1 MKNPNI
7 AAPIAMYNTL
17 NLMDQTAIKISQAK
31 NNLAEA
37 RKELAS
43 KKLLQEFQISKA
55 VTTFTIKE
63 PWTEN
68 KPLDAWLTKL
78 NGVKNNV
85 IAFPNGINP
94 HGFEIDTV
102 DLDRLWIWSYDEI
115 WSTGMA
121 KGFGYTY
128 KAGDKHLTI
137 YNYPGAHKYLDDDGF
152 ECGSLTYNAG
162 KWKFVVTAKDAKPG
176 YGDTEQ
182 ENSLIDNFQTILD
195 VVGFVPVYGDFV
207 DAVNAVIYFARGKW
221 FDGILSML
229 AIIPLIGSA
238 LKVSI
243 KSIYK
248 GVQLRKLTQIVQKAW
263 KGKDSTAIFKEL
275 INSGAIHSGNF
286 HLLGDGLDSLNSMIK
301 SGNAFVKKI
310 PGIKNADEVLA
321 QLDDLEIFMKNA
333 NIDVLA
339 KTADD
344 GASVGAAVIRG
355 GKRGAASQIGS
366 GVNAIADA
374 EKILAKTSRSIAK
387 TLTLNI
393 LPLFKSFG
401 TLNPKALKNLNRA
414 LDQRFVRELAD
425 PNKLAA
431 LMKTTTNKTTFLRLQ
446 SHLNSVGRRVPRPG
460 GRGTVPFITGL
471 EKASELA
478 TKLKSLSK
486 NDIDKLARD
495 MGSVITSNPGTHV
508 MHNAYK
514 NNTLVNLKAYTSTDM
529 VDPASAWYKQFN
541 FEYKKNID
549 IIWNEIHDVGEDVGI
564 ESRPGVDSA
573 VNKYDEADGVV
584 WPLVKKMLATVM
596 GQKNYDSTKEIA
608 DNFKDSPLVAAA
620 VDQLSDKTK
629 IAYDVEKAKGG
640 EYK

>member
-17 NLMDQTAIKISQAK
+17 NLMDQTATKISQAK

-37 RKELAS
+37 RAELVN
-43 KKLLQEFQISKA
+43 KKLLQEYYVSKA
-55 VTTFTIKE
+55 DPRFTIE
-63 PWTEN
+63 APWTEN
-68 KPLDAWLTKL
+68 KPLDAYLTGLSKTK
-78 NGVKNNV
+78 GSEV

-102 DLDRLWIWSYDEI
+102 DRDRLWIYNNNEI
-115 WSTGMA
+115 WSTGMV
-121 KGFGYTY
+121 KTFGYTY
-128 KAGDKHLTI
+128 KSGDNFLTI
-137 YNYPGAHKYLDDDGF
+137 YNEPNAHKYLEVDGKGDGF
-152 ECGSLTYNAG
+152 ECGSLTYKNG
-162 KWKFVVTAKDAKPG
+162 NWKFVVTAEDAKPG
-176 YGDTEQ
+176 YGDVEQ
-182 ENSLIDNFQTILD
+182 EASVLDGIQTVLD

-248 GVQLRKLTQIVQKAW
+248 GVQLRKLTQVVERAW

-275 INSGAIHSGNF
+275 INSGAIRPENF
-286 HLLGDGLDSLNSMIK
+286 YLLGKGLDSLNSMIK
-301 SGNAFVKKI
+301 SGNAFAKKI

-321 QLDDLEIFMKNA
+321 QLDDLETFMKNA

-355 GKRGAASQIGS
+355 GKRGAAGQIGS
-366 GVNAIADA
+366 GVNALSDA

-393 LPLFKSFG
+393 LPLFKSF
-401 TLNPKALKNLNRA
+401 TSLNPKALKNLNRA

-431 LMKTTTNKTTFLRLQ
+431 LMKTTTNKSTFLRFQ
-446 SHLNSVGRRVPRPG
+446 SYLNSVARVP
-460 GRGTVPFITGL
+460 GTNTPLITGL
-471 EKASELA
+471 EKATELA

-486 NDIDKLARD
+486 NQIDKLARD
-495 MGSVITSNPGTHV
+495 MGDVVTSNPGTHV

-514 NNTLVNLKAYTSTDM
+514 NDTLVNLKAYTSNDM
-529 VDPASAWYKQFN
+529 IDPTVAWRKQFN

-549 IIWNEIHDVGEDVGI
+549 RIWNEIHDIGEDVGI
-564 ESRPGVDSA
+564 ESRPGVDSFE
-573 VNKYDEADGVV
+573 NKVDEADGIV

-608 DNFKDSPLVAAA
+608 NNFKDSPIVAAA
-620 VDQLSDKTK
+620 VDQLSDKSK
-629 IAYDVEKAKGG
+629 IAYDIKAAQGG
-640 EYK
+640 EY

>member
-17 NLMDQTAIKISQAK
+17 NLMDRTAIKISQTK

-37 RKELAS
+37 RKELAN
-43 KKLLQEFQISKA
+43 KKLLREYHISKA
-55 VTTFTIKE
+55 IAGFKIKE
-63 PWTEN
+63 PWTTEN
-68 KPLDAWLTKL
+68 KALDSWLTTLSANHLKT
-78 NGVKNNV
+78 NV
-85 IAFPNGINP
+85 IAYPNGINP

-102 DLDRLWIWSYDEI
+102 DKDRLWIYDDNEI
-115 WSTGMA
+115 WSTGMV

-152 ECGSLTYNAG
+152 ACGSLTYKNG
-162 KWKFVVTAKDAKPG
+162 VWKFVVTAKDAKPG
-176 YGDTEQ
+176 YGDVEQ
-182 ENSLIDNFQTILD
+182 EASWLDGLQTVLD
-195 VVGFVPVYGDFV
+195 VIGFVPVYGDFV

-275 INSGAIHSGNF
+275 ISSGAIHSGNF
-286 HLLGDGLDSLNSMIK
+286 HLIGDGLDKLNDMIK
-301 SGNAFVKKI
+301 SGNMFAKKI
-310 PGIKNADEVLA
+310 PGIKNSDEVLA
-321 QLDDLEIFMKNA
+321 KLDDLETFMKNA
-333 NIDVLA
+333 RIDVLA

-355 GKRGAASQIGS
+355 GKRGAAGQVGS
-366 GVNAIADA
+366 GVNALSDA
-374 EKILAKTSRSIAK
+374 EKILARASRSIAK

-393 LPLFKSFG
+393 VPLFKSFS

-414 LDQRFVRELAD
+414 LDQRFVRELAHPD
-425 PNKLAA
+425 KLAA
-431 LMKTTTNKTTFLRLQ
+431 LVKTTTNKTTFLRLQ
-446 SHLNSVGRRVPRPG
+446 SLLKSTPSRTG
-460 GRGTVPFITGL
+460 GITGL
-471 EKASELA
+471 EKATELS
-478 TKLKSLSK
+478 TKLKSLSQSQ
-486 NDIDKLARD
+486 IDKLARD
-495 MGSVITSNPGTHV
+495 MGNVVTATPGTHV

-514 NNTLVNLKAYTSTDM
+514 NDALVNLKAYTSKDM
-529 VDPASAWYKQFN
+529 IDPASAWYKQFN

-549 IIWNEIHDVGEDVGI
+549 IIWNEIHDIGEDVGI
-564 ESRPGVDSA
+564 ESRPGVDSFE
-573 VNKYDEADGVV
+573 NKVDEADGVV

-608 DNFKDSPLVAAA
+608 DKFKDNPLTLALAKA
-620 VDQLSDKTK
+620 GSDKSR
-629 IAYDVEKAKGG
+629 IAYDIDAAKGG
-640 EYK
+640 DYI

>member
-1 MKNPNI
+1 
-7 AAPIAMYNTL
+7 
-17 NLMDQTAIKISQAK
+17 
-31 NNLAEA
+31 
-37 RKELAS
+37 
-43 KKLLQEFQISKA
+43 
-55 VTTFTIKE
+55 
-63 PWTEN
+63 
-68 KPLDAWLTKL
+68 
-78 NGVKNNV
+78 
-85 IAFPNGINP
+85 
-94 HGFEIDTV
+94 
-102 DLDRLWIWSYDEI
+102 
-115 WSTGMA
+115 
-121 KGFGYTY
+121 
-128 KAGDKHLTI
+128 
-137 YNYPGAHKYLDDDGF
+137 
-152 ECGSLTYNAG
+152 
-162 KWKFVVTAKDAKPG
+162 
-176 YGDTEQ
+176 
-182 ENSLIDNFQTILD
+182 
-195 VVGFVPVYGDFV
+195 
-207 DAVNAVIYFARGKW
+207 
-221 FDGILSML
+221 
-229 AIIPLIGSA
+229 
-238 LKVSI
+238 
-243 KSIYK
+243 
-248 GVQLRKLTQIVQKAW
+248 
-263 KGKDSTAIFKEL
+263 
-275 INSGAIHSGNF
+275 
-286 HLLGDGLDSLNSMIK
+286 
-301 SGNAFVKKI
+301 
-310 PGIKNADEVLA
+310 
-321 QLDDLEIFMKNA
+321 
-333 NIDVLA
+333 
-339 KTADD
+339 
-344 GASVGAAVIRG
+344 
-355 GKRGAASQIGS
+355 
-366 GVNAIADA
+366 
-374 EKILAKTSRSIAK
+374 
-387 TLTLNI
+387 LNI

-495 MGSVITSNPGTHV
+495 MGSVITANPGTHV

-564 ESRPGVDSA
+564 ESRPGVDSFE
-573 VNKYDEADGVV
+573 NKVDEADGVV

-640 EYK
+640 DYK

>member
-17 NLMDQTAIKISQAK
+17 NLMDQTATKISQAK

-37 RKELAS
+37 RAELVN
-43 KKLLQEFQISKA
+43 KKLLQEYYVSKA
-55 VTTFTIKE
+55 DPRFTIE
-63 PWTEN
+63 APWTEN
-68 KPLDAWLTKL
+68 KPLDAYLTGLSKTK
-78 NGVKNNV
+78 GSEV

-102 DLDRLWIWSYDEI
+102 DRDRLWIYNNNEI
-115 WSTGMA
+115 WSTGMV
-121 KGFGYTY
+121 KTFGYTY
-128 KAGDKHLTI
+128 KSGDNFLTI
-137 YNYPGAHKYLDDDGF
+137 YNEPNAHKYLEVDGKGDGF
-152 ECGSLTYNAG
+152 ECGSLTYKNG
-162 KWKFVVTAKDAKPG
+162 NWKFVVTAEDAKPG
-176 YGDTEQ
+176 YGDVEQ
-182 ENSLIDNFQTILD
+182 EASVLDGIQTVLD

-248 GVQLRKLTQIVQKAW
+248 GVQLRKLTQVVERAW

-275 INSGAIHSGNF
+275 INSGAIRPENF
-286 HLLGDGLDSLNSMIK
+286 YLLGKGLDSLNSMIK
-301 SGNAFVKKI
+301 SGNAFAKKI

-321 QLDDLEIFMKNA
+321 QLDDLETFMKNA

-355 GKRGAASQIGS
+355 GKRGAAGQIGS
-366 GVNAIADA
+366 GVNALSDA

-393 LPLFKSFG
+393 LPLFKSF
-401 TLNPKALKNLNRA
+401 TSLNPKALKNLNRA

-431 LMKTTTNKTTFLRLQ
+431 LMKTTTNKSTFLRFQ
-446 SHLNSVGRRVPRPG
+446 SYLNSVARVP
-460 GRGTVPFITGL
+460 GTNTPLITGL
-471 EKASELA
+471 EKATELA

-486 NDIDKLARD
+486 NQIDKLARD
-495 MGSVITSNPGTHV
+495 MGDVVTSNPGTHV

-514 NNTLVNLKAYTSTDM
+514 NDTLVNLKAYTSNDM
-529 VDPASAWYKQFN
+529 IDPTVAWRKQFN

-549 IIWNEIHDVGEDVGI
+549 IIWNEIHDIGEDVGI
-564 ESRPGVDSA
+564 ESRPGVDSFE
-573 VNKYDEADGVV
+573 NKVDEADGIV

-608 DNFKDSPLVAAA
+608 NNFKDSPIVAAA
-620 VDQLSDKTK
+620 VDQLSDKSK
-629 IAYDVEKAKGG
+629 IAYDIKAAQGG
-640 EYK
+640 EY

>member
-17 NLMDQTAIKISQAK
+17 NLMDQTAIKIIRAK

-37 RKELAS
+37 RAELAN
-43 KKLLQEFQISKA
+43 KKLLREYYISK
-55 VTTFTIKE
+55 TTGTFTIE
-63 PWTEN
+63 APWTEN
-68 KPLDAWLTKL
+68 KQLDTYLTGLSKIKS
-78 NGVKNNV
+78 NEVT
-85 IAFPNGINP
+85 AFPNGINP

-102 DLDRLWIWSYDEI
+102 DRDRLWIYNDNEI
-115 WSTGMA
+115 WSTGMV
-121 KGFGYTY
+121 KSFGYTY
-128 KAGDKHLTI
+128 KSGDNFLTI
-137 YNYPGAHKYLDDDGF
+137 YNEPGAHKYLEVDGKGDGF
-152 ECGSLTYNAG
+152 ECGSLTYKNG
-162 KWKFVVTAKDAKPG
+162 NWKFVVTAEDAEPG
-176 YGDTEQ
+176 YGDVEQ
-182 ENSLIDNFQTILD
+182 EASWLDGLQTVLD
-195 VVGFVPVYGDFV
+195 VIGFVPVYGDFV

-286 HLLGDGLDSLNSMIK
+286 HLIGDGLDKLNDMIK
-301 SGNAFVKKI
+301 SGNLFAKKI
-310 PGIKNADEVLA
+310 PGIKNSDEVLA
-321 QLDDLEIFMKNA
+321 KLDDLETFMKNA

-355 GKRGAASQIGS
+355 GKRGAAGQVGS
-366 GVNAIADA
+366 GVNALSDA
-374 EKILAKTSRSIAK
+374 EKILARASRSIAK

-393 LPLFKSFG
+393 VPLFKSFS

-414 LDQRFVRELAD
+414 LDQRFVRELAHPD
-425 PNKLAA
+425 KLAA
-431 LMKTTTNKTTFLRLQ
+431 LVKTTTNKTTFLRLQ
-446 SHLNSVGRRVPRPG
+446 SLLKSTPSRTG
-460 GRGTVPFITGL
+460 GITGL
-471 EKASELA
+471 EKATELS
-478 TKLKSLSK
+478 TKLKSLSQSQ
-486 NDIDKLARD
+486 IDKLARD
-495 MGSVITSNPGTHV
+495 MGNVVTATPGTHV

-514 NNTLVNLKAYTSTDM
+514 NDALVNLKAYTSKDM
-529 VDPASAWYKQFN
+529 IDPASAWYKQFN

-549 IIWNEIHDVGEDVGI
+549 IIWNEIHDIGEDVGI
-564 ESRPGVDSA
+564 ESRPGVDSFE
-573 VNKYDEADGVV
+573 NKVDEADGVV

-608 DNFKDSPLVAAA
+608 NNFKDSPIVAAA
-620 VDQLSDKTK
+620 VDQLSDKSK
-629 IAYDVEKAKGG
+629 IAYDIKAAQGG
-640 EYK
+640 KYD

>member
-17 NLMDQTAIKISQAK
+17 NLMDQTATKISQAK

-37 RKELAS
+37 RKELAN
-43 KKLLQEFQISKA
+43 KKLLQEYYVSKA
-55 VTTFTIKE
+55 DPRFKIE
-63 PWTEN
+63 APWTEN
-68 KPLDAWLTKL
+68 KPLDAYLTGLSKTK
-78 NGVKNNV
+78 GSEV

-102 DLDRLWIWSYDEI
+102 DRDRLWIYNNNEI
-115 WSTGMA
+115 WSTGLV
-121 KGFGYTY
+121 KTFGYVY
-128 KAGDKHLTI
+128 KGGNILTI
-137 YNYPGAHKYLDDDGF
+137 YNEPNAHKYLEVDGKGDGF
-152 ECGSLTYNAG
+152 ECGSLTYKNG
-162 KWKFVVTAKDAKPG
+162 NWKFVVTSEDAKPG
-176 YGDTEQ
+176 YGDVEQ
-182 ENSLIDNFQTILD
+182 EASWLDGLQTVLD
-195 VVGFVPVYGDFV
+195 VIGFVPVYGDFV

-286 HLLGDGLDSLNSMIK
+286 HLIGDGLDKLNDMIK
-301 SGNAFVKKI
+301 SGNMFVKKI
-310 PGIKNADEVLA
+310 PGIKNSDEVLA
-321 QLDDLEIFMKNA
+321 KLDDLETFMKTA
-333 NIDVLA
+333 KIDVLA

-355 GKRGAASQIGS
+355 GKRGAAGQVGS
-366 GVNAIADA
+366 VNALSDAD
-374 EKILAKTSRSIAK
+374 KILARTSRSIAK

-393 LPLFKSFG
+393 VPLFKSFS

-414 LDQRFVRELAD
+414 LDQRFVRELAHPD
-425 PNKLAA
+425 KLAA
-431 LMKTTTNKTTFLRLQ
+431 LVKTTTNKTTFLRLQ
-446 SHLNSVGRRVPRPG
+446 SLLKKTPSRTG
-460 GRGTVPFITGL
+460 GITGL
-471 EKASELA
+471 EKATELS
-478 TKLKSLSK
+478 TKLKSLSQSQL
-486 NDIDKLARD
+486 DKLARD
-495 MGSVITSNPGTHV
+495 MGNYITSSPGTHV

-514 NNTLVNLKAYTSTDM
+514 NDALVNLKAYTSLDM
-529 VDPASAWYKQFN
+529 IDPASAWYKQFN

-549 IIWNEIHDVGEDVGI
+549 IIWNEIHDIGEDVGI
-564 ESRPGVDSA
+564 ESRPGVDSFE
-573 VNKYDEADGVV
+573 NKVDEADGIV

-608 DNFKDSPLVAAA
+608 NNFKDSAIVAAA
-620 VDQLSDKTK
+620 VDQLSDKSK
-629 IAYDVEKAKGG
+629 IAYDIKAAQGG
-640 EYK
+640 EY